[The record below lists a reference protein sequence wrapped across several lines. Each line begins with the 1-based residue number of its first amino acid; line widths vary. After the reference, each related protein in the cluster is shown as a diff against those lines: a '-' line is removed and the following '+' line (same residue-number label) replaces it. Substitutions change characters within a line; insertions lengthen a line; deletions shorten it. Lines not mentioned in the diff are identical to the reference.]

1 MEKLIAGFEFIF
13 SSYKRAAAIFFIAPL
28 TLAIPV
34 TLSLLGEQ
42 RDIRQRAAQVCANV
56 AADIIL
62 VIDKSGSMRQ
72 NDAIKKASEAA
83 KNFVNLISGD
93 TNNRIGL
100 VSFSTPSK
108 TQLNSPLTNN
118 FQDVNSKIDNLPADG
133 ETCTQCGIKKANEE
147 ISANKSVNVKNVVI
161 ILTDGRANR
170 TIDSDVRE
178 DFILASKAA
187 LDEIKNGFSQN
198 NTVFFTI
205 GLGKDIQT
213 DFLEEI
219 ANLTGGKYFAA
230 PSADDLKSI
239 YNQISQIVGKGSI
252 TGFVYNDTNGNGTYD
267 QDEQTQS
274 GWDTEL
280 KTESNQVLIFTTD
293 SSGGFSFTGVC
304 DGNYTL
310 SLKQRAG
317 WTITGPQGGKYDI
330 TIINGDSQTEKNFGE
345 KDIITVTPTATPSA
359 TTLLNLS
366 LSLTGIGATTSAGIN
381 NNPARA
387 QRDIQASLT
396 DSQNANVASFDAD
409 VNFAALEGIY
419 KGTLNLGV
427 NFASGPYLVKTR
439 MNNTLFKLVPGIQNI
454 TSGTTPQAPVA
465 ALVSG
470 DVNQDNEI
478 NLTDY
483 TLMISCLQNPSC
495 NTEFNPGDFTS
506 SIADFSMDRKLFDF
520 NDDDKIDEIDL
531 NILYF
536 GFAHR
541 FGD

>member
-13 SSYKRAAAIFFIAPL
+13 SSYKRAAAIFFIAAL

-219 ANLTGGKYFAA
+219 ANLTGG
-230 PSADDLKSI
+230 
-239 YNQISQIVGKGSI
+239 
-252 TGFVYNDTNGNGTYD
+252 
-267 QDEQTQS
+267 
-274 GWDTEL
+274 
-280 KTESNQVLIFTTD
+280 
-293 SSGGFSFTGVC
+293 
-304 DGNYTL
+304 NYTL

-330 TIINGDSQTEKNFGE
+330 TIINGDSQTEKNFGVKE
-345 KDIITVTPTATPSA
+345 IITVTPTATPSA

-419 KGTLNLGV
+419 KGTLILGV

-439 MNNTLFKLVPGIQNI
+439 MNNTLFKLEPGIQNI
-454 TSGTTPQAPVA
+454 TSGTTHQAPVA